1 MPQPLSVTAT
11 PKKMHLPCSV
21 IEVVDTV
28 LVQHTLQQLA
38 DPANAAHAQR
48 YFKTGPGQYGE
59 GDQFLGIRV
68 PVLRRLAPRFASA
81 DLPVLLELLHSCWH
95 EERLFALLLMTAR
108 FAKGNDREQAAV
120 YELYLANTRW
130 INNWDLVDCSA
141 HRIVGPFLECRDRTV
156 LRDLAVSASLWERRI
171 AIIATLHFIRQHDF
185 ADCLTVAG
193 LLLHDPHDL
202 IHKAV
207 GWMLR
212 EVGKRDQAAEE
223 AFLRV
228 HCRIMPRTMLRYA
241 IERLPQATRMAFLQ
255 GRIEHRP
262 LPSS

>member
-1 MPQPLSVTAT
+1 MNASYPR
-11 PKKMHLPCSV
+11 
-21 IEVVDTV
+21 IEAVHID
-28 LVQHTLQQLA
+28 LVQHTLHQLA
-38 DPANAAHAQR
+38 DPAIAAHAQR

-59 GDQFLGIRV
+59 GDRFLGIRV
-68 PVLRRLAPRFASA
+68 PELRRLVPRFAGA
-81 DLPVLLELLHSCWH
+81 DLPVLLELLHSAWH

-108 FAKGNDREQAAV
+108 FAKGNDRDQAAV
-120 YELYLANTRW
+120 YAIYLANTRW

-141 HRIVGPFLECRDRTV
+141 YRIVGPFLERRDRDV

-185 ADCLTVAG
+185 SDCLAVAD

-212 EVGKRDQAAEE
+212 EVGKRDQATEE
-223 AFLRV
+223 AFLREHYGV
-228 HCRIMPRTMLRYA
+228 MPRTMLRYA
-241 IERLPQATRMAFLQ
+241 IERLPQATRTAFLQ
-255 GRIEHRP
+255 GRIEQ
-262 LPSS
+262 LPSPSS